1 MRIRE
6 ITRGKKLSIVST
18 LIVFF
23 PWICLVN
30 IAFSDEIKTVEDVV
44 IAGEVVEVTDTYLSV
59 KQEQGQ
65 ISSISWSV
73 ISFISRNKEVVMVNH
88 DEKQMKFS
96 VLTTTPQLSA
106 KDMRLTVTDKIT
118 DIYPQAKIAS
128 PVVQPEAGQ
137 AKQVA
142 QAEQQAKPV
151 ADAPA
156 PEAKAATPD
165 AVPAPQ
171 RTWKGHV
178 DAGINMKDGNTEST
192 TTHVKGGYANERK
205 ADNIFFD
212 ALALY
217 ETITE
222 KNADEDTEIVNEQR
236 ATGKYEYKHS
246 PRFYS
251 FFNQYF
257 EHDEIEQLNY
267 RSISSPGAGYRLVES
282 EKLKYKVEAGPSY
295 TLEKYHGGIS
305 DDFLGVRVGQYFDW
319 LLLQDT
325 KFYAKNAYIQSVE
338 NSEYWR
344 LDSGLGAR
352 HNLTKSIALSLE
364 LLHQYNNAPPEGNQK
379 DDTTII
385 GSIGYNF

>member
-1 MRIRE
+1 MRIRK
-6 ITRGKKLSIVST
+6 IIRKRRLSITST
-18 LIVFF
+18 LVVFF
-23 PWICLVN
+23 SWICLVN
-30 IAFSDEIKTVEDVV
+30 NTFSDEIKTLEDVV

-65 ISSISWSV
+65 ISSIPWSA
-73 ISFISRNKEVVMVNH
+73 ISLISRNKEVVIVNH
-88 DEKQMKFS
+88 DEKQIKFS
-96 VLTTTPQLSA
+96 ILTTTPQLSA
-106 KDMRLTVTDKIT
+106 KDMHLTVTDKIT

-128 PVVQPEAGQ
+128 PVVQPEAEQ
-137 AKQVA
+137 AKRVA
-142 QAEQQAKPV
+142 QAEQQTKPV
-151 ADAPA
+151 ANA

-178 DAGINMKDGNTEST
+178 DAGMNIKDGNTEST

-205 ADNIFFD
+205 GDNIYFD

-217 ETITE
+217 ETIT
-222 KNADEDTEIVNEQR
+222 KKGADKEETVNEQR

-246 PRFYS
+246 PRLYS

-267 RSISSPGAGYRLVES
+267 RSISSPGAGYRFIES
-282 EKLKYKVEAGPSY
+282 EKLKYRAEAGPAY
-295 TLEKYHGGIS
+295 TLEKFHGGIS

-319 LLLQDT
+319 LLLRDT
-325 KFYAKNAYIQSVE
+325 KFYAKNEYIQSVE
-338 NSEYWR
+338 NSDDWR

-364 LLHQYNNAPPEGNQK
+364 LLNQYDNTPPEGNQK
-379 DDTTII
+379 DDTLII
-385 GSIGYNF
+385 GSVGYNF